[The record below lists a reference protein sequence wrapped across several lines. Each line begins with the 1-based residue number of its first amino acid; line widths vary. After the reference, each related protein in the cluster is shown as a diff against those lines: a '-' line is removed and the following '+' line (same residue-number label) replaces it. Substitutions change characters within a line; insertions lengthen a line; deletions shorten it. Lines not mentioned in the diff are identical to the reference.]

1 MGNEGQCDSKS
12 NKNLVNSTLER
23 QLKKGIDQFHIS
35 PCELWTTITEAV
47 VREVGR
53 KGLVYLPEQES
64 FCRRLSSVC
73 LMALPCALTTAARLK
88 ETGILDRFKVMA
100 DSKTFLIYLTLGE
113 WERAGEDLIL
123 RWSSP
128 DQLALLETAEILYVD
143 GTFPCISSPGLKR

>member
-1 MGNEGQCDSKS
+1 
-12 NKNLVNSTLER
+12 
-23 QLKKGIDQFHIS
+23 
-35 PCELWTTITEAV
+35 
-47 VREVGR
+47 
-53 KGLVYLPEQES
+53 
-64 FCRRLSSVC
+64 
-73 LMALPCALTTAARLK
+73 MALPCALTTAARLK